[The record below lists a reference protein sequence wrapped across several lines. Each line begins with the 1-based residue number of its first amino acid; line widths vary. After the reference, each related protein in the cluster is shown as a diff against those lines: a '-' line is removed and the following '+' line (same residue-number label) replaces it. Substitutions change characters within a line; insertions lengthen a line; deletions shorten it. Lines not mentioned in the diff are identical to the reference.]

1 MNNQSRFGL
10 SRLGTLLTFF
20 GMIILV
26 IAACG
31 GSKDAAPAATSQ
43 PVATMPP
50 AQFTAV
56 AEQSA
61 TQNQNAS
68 PKVETLITPT
78 ADASISRGEFV
89 YTNKKC
95 GDCHGAQGQGVAD
108 KGKALVGTTLD
119 FRKFEDVLRTGD
131 NGVLGNE
138 HLWGATAISP
148 SGIANL
154 YAFVTSLK

>member
-1 MNNQSRFGL
+1 MNNLR
-10 SRLGTLLTFF
+10 RLGVLFTFF

-43 PVATMPP
+43 PVPTMPP

-61 TQNQNAS
+61 AQSLNAS
-68 PKVETLITPT
+68 PKVESLVTPT
-78 ADASISRGEFV
+78 ADASVSRGELV

-95 GDCHGAQGQGVAD
+95 GECHGTQGEGVAD
-108 KGKALVGTTLD
+108 KGSALVGTTLE
-119 FRKFEDVLRTGD
+119 FQKFEDILRTGD
-131 NGVLGNE
+131 NGALGND
-138 HLWGATAISP
+138 HLYGASAISP
-148 SGIANL
+148 SGMTNL
-154 YAFVTSLK
+154 YAFVTSLGK